1 MRITTLIE
9 NDGIEGRND
18 LKAEF
23 GLSLHVDTGSH
34 RILFDTG
41 HTGAFA
47 DNAEAL
53 GIDLASVDVAVLSHQ
68 HFDHGGGLER
78 FFEINRKAKVYLRQ
92 SDVANRYFKDL
103 TEESHPVGIDP
114 SLFERFS
121 DRFVFVNHTTE
132 IAPDVFL
139 LSDIPSRY
147 SRPQGNRHLYV
158 ERDGRLLPD
167 PFDHEL
173 VMVVQGEDGLVV
185 FSGCSHN
192 GILNMIGAATDHW
205 PEERIRAVIGGFH
218 LIGRPQLD
226 TMAGSRDEVEDIGR
240 RILEIGPKKVYT
252 SHCTGERALKVL
264 EGVMGENLEAFH
276 TGSIIEV

>member
-9 NDGIEGRND
+9 NNGIEDRDD
-18 LKAEF
+18 LVAEF
-23 GLSLHVDTGSH
+23 GLSLHVDTGVSQV
-34 RILFDTG
+34 LFDTG
-41 HTGAFA
+41 STGAFA
-47 DNAEAL
+47 DNAHAL
-53 GIDLASVDVAVLSHQ
+53 GIDLGAVDVAVLSHQ

-78 FFEINRKAKVYLRQ
+78 FFDINRQAKVYLRQ
-92 SDVANRYFKDL
+92 SDVANRYFKGL
-103 TEESHPVGIDP
+103 TKEPHPVGIDP

-121 DRFVFVNHTTE
+121 DRFVFMNHTTA

-139 LSDIPSRY
+139 LTDIPSRY
-147 SRPQGNRHLYV
+147 PRPQGNSHLYV

-173 VMVVQGEDGLVV
+173 VMVVRGDDGLVV

-192 GILNMIGAATDHW
+192 GILNMIGAAADHW
-205 PEERIRAVIGGFH
+205 PGERIRAVIGGFH
-218 LIGRPQLD
+218 LIGLPQLN

-252 SHCTGERALKVL
+252 SHCTGEKALKVL
-264 EGVMGENLEAFH
+264 GGVMGETLEAFH
-276 TGSIIEV
+276 TGAIIDI